1 MTSIDLVK
9 SLTGLSK
16 SQYQKRSLLL
26 AGLMM
31 GVLLV
36 MGFFLKQTLL
46 YGLGF
51 LSGVMV
57 FFTRQLSLDNRLKAN
72 QQNLESEFIFLFG
85 FFRIFIDH
93 QYNVYQALKAL
104 IPYASFT
111 TKNRL
116 ETLILAIDEDKTITP
131 FLQFAQTYQLATI
144 EQLMISVYQL
154 VEQGSHSRSLTQFTS
169 LFQDYVTQHSEIEI
183 DQYRRKLER
192 YQSAPLIASAM
203 VTILIAFGI
212 VSLIGGMLS
221 GF

>member
-36 MGFFLKQTLL
+36 MGFFLKQNLL
-46 YGLGF
+46 YGLAM

-57 FFTRQLSLDNRLKAN
+57 YFTRQLSLDNRLKEH
-72 QQNLESEFIFLFG
+72 QQNLESEFIFLIG

-169 LFQDYVTQHSEIEI
+169 LFQAYVTQHSEIEI

>member
-57 FFTRQLSLDNRLKAN
+57 YFTRQLSLDNRLKEN

-154 VEQGSHSRSLTQFTS
+154 VEQGSHSRSLTQFTF
-169 LFQDYVTQHSEIEI
+169 LFQVYVTQHSEIEI